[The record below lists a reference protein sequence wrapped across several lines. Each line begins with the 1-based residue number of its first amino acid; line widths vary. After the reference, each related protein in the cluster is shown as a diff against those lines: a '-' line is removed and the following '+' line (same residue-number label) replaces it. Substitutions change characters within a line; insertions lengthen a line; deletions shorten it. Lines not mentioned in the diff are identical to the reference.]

1 LMNMFFFGSFMGLTG
16 FLSLYLRKIGW
27 LPVAA
32 DGALAVLNG
41 ASIFTAIPLAILA
54 GKIKSKKSLI
64 FYLICT
70 NFLCVSLIP
79 FFNGL
84 TIWVLVFLFGAV
96 RDGYVAILTTMI
108 IETKGIGARYAG
120 TAIGVV
126 FSFGN
131 LGIFLIST
139 MGNALANINLRFA
152 FILWALFFGTAM
164 LILHA
169 IKDTDNTA
177 SASM

>member
-1 LMNMFFFGSFMGLTG
+1 MAG

-27 LPVAA
+27 MPVAA

-41 ASIFTAIPLAILA
+41 ASILIALPLAILA
-54 GKIKSKKSLI
+54 GRIKSKKSLI

-79 FFNGL
+79 LFDGL
-84 TIWVLVFLFGAV
+84 TIWVLVFFFGDV
-96 RDGYVAILTTMI
+96 RDGYVAILTTMV

-120 TAIGVV
+120 TAIGLV

-139 MGNALANINLRFA
+139 MGNALANINLRFG
-152 FILWALFFGTAM
+152 FILWALFIGIAM

-169 IKDTDNTA
+169 IKDMDNTVPTSWPSTA
-177 SASM
+177 IVFQVQ